1 MKKFPIIAV
10 FFGLAL
16 VAGVYIGRT
25 MSDSQT
31 EDASVSVNGAREILY
46 WVAPMDPNYR
56 RDEPGK
62 SPMGMDLVPVYAG
75 EADTNS
81 SVVRIDPTIA
91 INLGIRTATAIKS
104 PIARTIETVGYVAY
118 DEDTVEHIHPRVD
131 GWIESLVTRA
141 SGERV
146 KKGQLLFEFYS
157 PTLVNAQQEF
167 LSAVR
172 SGNASLIE
180 ASVQRLSALGISQSE
195 IARLEKELRV
205 RQNVRVTAEADG
217 VIAYLGVREGS
228 YVTPATE
235 IMSVAK
241 LDKIWLLADVLER
254 QATWVAPG
262 QAARVELDYL
272 PGKEWDGVV
281 DYVYPEVDAMTRTLK
296 VRIRLSNLSETLK
309 PNMFARVRIH
319 GDPLGDVVQVPKAA
333 VIRGGDVNRVVVAL
347 GDGRF
352 RAQAVT
358 VGIES
363 GDLVAIRRGISAGDE
378 VVVSGQ
384 FLIDSESNIDSAL
397 DRVSSDE

>member
-1 MKKFPIIAV
+1 MKKLLIIAAC
-10 FFGLAL
+10 FGLAL
-16 VAGVYIGRT
+16 VAGVFIGRN
-25 MSDSQT
+25 MDDSPT
-31 EDASVSVNGAREILY
+31 GDTSANDNSAREILY

-62 SPMGMDLVPVYAG
+62 SPMGMDLVPVYTG
-75 EADTNS
+75 EDSANPG
-81 SVVRIDPTIA
+81 VVSIDPRIA
-91 INLGIRTATAIKS
+91 VNLGIRTATATRS
-104 PIARTIETVGYVAY
+104 PIARTIETVGFVTY
-118 DEDTVEHIHPRVD
+118 DADTVEHIHPRVD
-131 GWIESLVTRA
+131 GWIETLVTRA

-167 LSAVR
+167 LSAKR
-172 SGNASLIE
+172 SGNLSLVDASI
-180 ASVQRLSALGISQSE
+180 QRLNALGISQGE
-195 IARLEKELRV
+195 ITRLEKELRV
-205 RQNVRVTAEADG
+205 RQNVPVTAEADG
-217 VIAYLGVREGS
+217 VVAYLGVREGS

-262 QAARVELDYL
+262 QTAKVELDYL

-333 VIRGGDVNRVVVAL
+333 VIRGGSVNRVVVAL

-363 GDLVAIRRGISAGDE
+363 GDSVAIRRGVSAGDE

-397 DRVSSDE
+397 DRVSAEQ